1 MNEKNLKDL
10 VEKQIDNFLYAGE
23 VALDLRN
30 KGLNKEI
37 KSDGTPVSI
46 QMNLTFKELNP
57 IYFEDYLDFEE
68 GDNNGVGF

>member
-1 MNEKNLKDL
+1 MNDKNLKDL

-37 KSDGTPVSI
+37 KSDEILAPSPDWPC
-46 QMNLTFKELNP
+46 M
-57 IYFEDYLDFEE
+57 EDLEFLR
-68 GDNNGVGF
+68 F

>member
-10 VEKQIDNFLYAGE
+10 VEKQIDNFLYAGQ

-37 KSDGTPVSI
+37 KSDGTPVS
-46 QMNLTFKELNP
+46 K
-57 IYFEDYLDFEE
+57 
-68 GDNNGVGF
+68 GDLEVNRIITKKI

>member
-10 VEKQIDNFLYAGE
+10 VEKQIDNFLYAGQ

-37 KSDGTPVSI
+37 KSDGTPVSLSLI
-46 QMNLTFKELNP
+46 H
-57 IYFEDYLDFEE
+57 I
-68 GDNNGVGF
+68 